1 MNDVLPVEA
10 IRQKVIQAWHQGG
23 CIVSAPP
30 GSGKTTRIP
39 LWLLEQSERP
49 IYLLIPK
56 RIAVKLAAEQL
67 ARNLGETVGQRVG
80 YRLRND
86 SKTGAATRIIVTTY
100 GSFLRLL
107 LNEPDQM
114 AQSTIILDE
123 FHERSVDQDLV
134 YALVNQ
140 YHDGLDDSVRR
151 VIMSATL
158 DIARVAEQLSLPV
171 IESQGFSHPVQV
183 DYQKTDVKRSDQV
196 AQLIHRNWLANADH
210 VLVFCPGMGEIRAIE
225 RNLPA
230 SCPIVILHGKLS
242 QAPDLAALNDAP
254 PSIILATNIA
264 ESSITLARVHSVID
278 LGQERYVS
286 LHPVTGLAELK
297 TRRISQASAKQRTGR
312 AGRLGPGH
320 SLRLWSRDQQAEL
333 IAHQPA
339 ELSYADLTETY
350 LQCAFWGADRADL
363 DWLEQPPTGR
373 WRAAHNRLVAWGA
386 IDPNGQIR
394 AHGKLM
400 VNVGLEPWL
409 GHFLITAQSFDCLS
423 AAIYLAA
430 HLSSQEALQYDPFSQ
445 RSARSFKPAVIA
457 EAQKLAQRF
466 NQPHVLQFEP
476 ITEPALIQALADRLV
491 YQLQSERAILISG
504 TEVRSKAHFKV
515 GQWWLLL
522 DGIRSGREILA
533 SAWLAVSTEAAL
545 AQRPIKERTE
555 FDPSLGPKPFRKIR
569 AVGQIRL
576 SSQPCTPSREEK
588 ISAWVAYIET
598 HGEQAFTW
606 SKASALLR
614 QRWLLLSGNQASWL
628 SWPKQDQWLDL
639 SLPFLN
645 GLGQLHEL
653 SMVAVLNQYMGYANQ
668 QTLNR
673 LCPDHWCAPSGR
685 SVPLTYDPVHGQI
698 QAQLKLQEAFGLA
711 TAPTIPAGV
720 PIRLALTAPNGRPVA
735 VVTDW
740 SHFWLNIYPQI
751 RKELRGRYAK
761 HPWPDD
767 PLTFKAT
774 AKTARQIRNPS

>member
-1 MNDVLPVEA
+1 MTE
-10 IRQKVIQAWHQGG
+10 H
-23 CIVSAPP
+23 IVS
-30 GSGKTTRIP
+30 
-39 LWLLEQSERP
+39 LL
-49 IYLLIPK
+49 
-56 RIAVKLAAEQL
+56 
-67 ARNLGETVGQRVG
+67 
-80 YRLRND
+80 
-86 SKTGAATRIIVTTY
+86 
-100 GSFLRLL
+100 FL
-107 LNEPDQM
+107 
-114 AQSTIILDE
+114 
-123 FHERSVDQDLV
+123 
-134 YALVNQ
+134 
-140 YHDGLDDSVRR
+140 
-151 VIMSATL
+151 
-158 DIARVAEQLSLPV
+158 
-171 IESQGFSHPVQV
+171 
-183 DYQKTDVKRSDQV
+183 
-196 AQLIHRNWLANADH
+196 
-210 VLVFCPGMGEIRAIE
+210 
-225 RNLPA
+225 
-230 SCPIVILHGKLS
+230 
-242 QAPDLAALNDAP
+242 P

-339 ELSYADLTETY
+339 ELSYAELTETY

-533 SAWLAVSTEAAL
+533 SAWLAVSTEAA
-545 AQRPIKERTE
+545 
-555 FDPSLGPKPFRKIR
+555 PSSSSSSLYNQDRHYHHHHLHHR
-569 AVGQIRL
+569 HHRHHRL
-576 SSQPCTPSREEK
+576 QHHHHHHHHQNHHHHHRHHHHRH
-588 ISAWVAYIET
+588 Y
-598 HGEQAFTW
+598 HNHHHHHHHHHHH
-606 SKASALLR
+606 R
-614 QRWLLLSGNQASWL
+614 QS
-628 SWPKQDQWLDL
+628 
-639 SLPFLN
+639 
-645 GLGQLHEL
+645 
-653 SMVAVLNQYMGYANQ
+653 
-668 QTLNR
+668 
-673 LCPDHWCAPSGR
+673 
-685 SVPLTYDPVHGQI
+685 
-698 QAQLKLQEAFGLA
+698 
-711 TAPTIPAGV
+711 
-720 PIRLALTAPNGRPVA
+720 
-735 VVTDW
+735 
-740 SHFWLNIYPQI
+740 
-751 RKELRGRYAK
+751 
-761 HPWPDD
+761 
-767 PLTFKAT
+767 
-774 AKTARQIRNPS
+774 

>member
-1 MNDVLPVEA
+1 MSDALPVEA
-10 IRQKVIQAWHQGG
+10 IRQQVIEAWQQGG

-39 LWLLEQSERP
+39 LWLLELSDQP

-67 ARNLGETVGQRVG
+67 ARNLGESVGQRIG

-86 SKTGAATRIIVTTY
+86 SKASAATRLIVTTY

-107 LNEPDQM
+107 LNEPDQL
-114 AQSTIILDE
+114 AQSTLILDE

-151 VIMSATL
+151 IIMSATL
-158 DIARVAEQLSLPV
+158 DVAKVSNQLSLPV
-171 IESQGFSHPVQV
+171 IESQGFSHPVQI
-183 DYQKTDVKRSDQV
+183 DYQKTDVSRSDQV
-196 AQLIHRNWLANADH
+196 ARLIQRNWQGNAHH
-210 VLVFCPGMGEIRAIE
+210 VLVFCPGIGEIRAIE

-230 SCPIVILHGKLS
+230 ACPVLILHGQLA
-242 QAPDLAALNDAP
+242 QAPDLSTLDSAAATV
-254 PSIILATNIA
+254 ILATNIA

-278 LGQERYVS
+278 LGLERYVS

-350 LQCAFWGADRADL
+350 LHCAFWGADRTEL
-363 DWLEQPPTGR
+363 DWLEQPPNGR
-373 WRAAHNRLVAWGA
+373 WQAAHKRLFNWGA
-386 IDPNGQIR
+386 IGANGQISD
-394 AHGKLM
+394 HGKLM
-400 VNVGLEPWL
+400 VGVGLAPWL
-409 GHFLITAQSFDCLS
+409 GHFLITAKGFDCLS

-430 HLSSQEALQYDPFSQ
+430 HLSSQEPLQYDPFSQ
-445 RSARSFKPAVIA
+445 RSTRGFKPAVLA
-457 EAQKLAQRF
+457 EAKKLAQRF
-466 NQPHVLQFEP
+466 GQTQVAQFNP
-476 ITEPALIQALADRLV
+476 ITEPALIHALADRLV
-491 YQLQSERAILISG
+491 YQLTADRAILISG
-504 TEVRSKAHFKV
+504 TEVRSKAHFKAD
-515 GQWWLLL
+515 QWWLLL
-522 DGIRSGREILA
+522 DGIRSGRQILA
-533 SAWLAVSTEAAL
+533 SAWLAVSTEAVL
-545 AQRPIKERTE
+545 AQRPTQERTE
-555 FDPSLGPKPFRKIR
+555 FDPSLGTKPFRKIR

-576 SSQPCTPSREEK
+576 SIQPCTPSRDEK
-588 ISAWVAYIET
+588 ISAWMAYIET
-598 HGEQAFTW
+598 HGEQAFNW
-606 SKASALLR
+606 SKSDDLLR
-614 QRWLLLSGNQASWL
+614 QRWLLLAANQVNWL
-628 SWPKQDQWLDL
+628 NWPKQNQWPAL
-639 SLPFLN
+639 SLPFLA

-653 SMVAVLNQYMGYANQ
+653 SMVALLNQYMGYANQ

-685 SVPLTYDPVHGQI
+685 NVPLTYDPVHGQI
-698 QAQLKLQEAFGLA
+698 QAQIKLQEAFGLA

-720 PIRLALTAPNGRPVA
+720 PIQLSLTAPNGRPVA

-740 SHFWLNIYPQI
+740 SHFWLNIYPEI

-767 PLTFKAT
+767 PLTFRAT
-774 AKTARQIRNPS
+774 AKTARQIRNLS

>member
-1 MNDVLPVEA
+1 MSTALPVEA
-10 IRQKVIQAWHQGG
+10 IRQNVIAAWQQGG

-39 LWLLEQSERP
+39 LWLLDLSDQP

-67 ARNLGETVGQRVG
+67 ARNLGESVGQRVG
-80 YRLRND
+80 FRLRND
-86 SKTGAATRIIVTTY
+86 SKTSAATRIIVTTY

-107 LNEPDQM
+107 LNEPDQL
-114 AQSTIILDE
+114 AQSTLILDE

-151 VIMSATL
+151 IIMSATL
-158 DIARVAEQLSLPV
+158 DVAKVASQLSLPV
-171 IESQGFSHPVQV
+171 IESQGFSHPVQIN
-183 DYQKTDVKRSDQV
+183 YQKTDVNKIDQV
-196 AQLIHRNWLANADH
+196 AQLIHRNWHGNAH
-210 VLVFCPGMGEIRAIE
+210 HILVFCPGMGEIRAIE

-230 SCPIVILHGKLS
+230 SCPVLILHGQLS
-242 QAPDLAALNDAP
+242 QAPDLSALDSAP
-254 PSIILATNIA
+254 ATVILATNIA
-264 ESSITLARVHSVID
+264 ESSITLARVHAVID
-278 LGQERYVS
+278 LGLERYVT

-312 AGRLGPGH
+312 AGRLGPGQ

-350 LQCAFWGADRADL
+350 LHCAFWGADSADL
-363 DWLEQPPTGR
+363 DWLEQPPSGR
-373 WRAAHNRLVAWGA
+373 WQAAHNRLLNWGA
-386 IDPNGQIR
+386 IRANGQISK
-394 AHGKLM
+394 HGKLM
-400 VNVGLEPWL
+400 VGVGLEPWL
-409 GHFLITAQSFDCLS
+409 AHFLITAKSFDCLS

-430 HLSSQEALQYDPFSQ
+430 HLSGQETLQYDPFSQ
-445 RSARSFKPAVIA
+445 RSARAFKPAVVA
-457 EAQKLAQRF
+457 EAKKLAQRF
-466 NQPHVLQFEP
+466 GQAHVVQFNP
-476 ITEPALIQALADRLV
+476 ITEPALIHALADRLV
-491 YQLQSERAILISG
+491 YQLETDRAILISG
-504 TEVRSKAHFKV
+504 TEVRSKAHFKA

-522 DGIRSGREILA
+522 DGIRSGRQVLA
-533 SAWLAVSTEAAL
+533 SAWLAVSTDAVL
-545 AQRPIKERTE
+545 AERPVQERTE
-555 FDPSLGPKPFRKIR
+555 FDPGLGNKPFRKTR

-576 SSQPCTPSREEK
+576 SMQPCTPNSEEK
-588 ISAWVAYIET
+588 ISAWMAYIAT
-598 HGEQAFTW
+598 HGEQAFRW
-606 SKASALLR
+606 SKSASLLR
-614 QRWLLLSGNQASWL
+614 QRWLVLAAAQTDWL
-628 SWPKQDQWLDL
+628 NWPDMGQWLAL
-639 SLPFLN
+639 STPFLP

-653 SMVAVLNQYMGYANQ
+653 SMVALLNQYLGYAHQ

-673 LCPDHWCAPSGR
+673 LCPEHWTAPSGR
-685 SVPLTYDPVHGQI
+685 SIPLNYDPIHGQI
-698 QAQLKLQEAFGLA
+698 KAQLKLQEAFGLA

-720 PIRLALTAPNGRPVA
+720 PIQLALTAPNGRPVA

-767 PLTFKAT
+767 PLNFTAT